1 MSKGKQHVRIAI
13 AAATMAMACAA
24 GAAKSDVPGVQVVAP
39 VFSQLVAWQMPA
51 GFHGAYETTRG
62 DSYVMEAVPS
72 GQTVEDWTQIVTL
85 SALKDAASVKGA
97 TPDDLAANIAAR
109 FKADCPDSYA
119 GRTMDAPILKGYPTY
134 AALISCGSLPAE
146 GQLPAH
152 SETVLVVAIKGTRD
166 YYTVQWAE
174 RGAPQEGPIR
184 QDMATWYTRL
194 AAIQPIAV
202 CDKVPGEQEPYPSCL
217 ARLNGAAK
225 APSPAAA
232 PPADLSS
239 QDHENGA
246 ASGYAYGMGN
256 FVTEMLIA
264 CEPLLDQSADRS
276 KSLLKSWLLRER
288 NGTFYQA
295 SLNFMQA
302 TLADLGPER
311 SAKMLDDAQRRVSD
325 SNRAEI
331 ARELGGDAAT
341 NVATCHKFERDLAGG
356 AFDITPSNRH
366 YAALSALARR
376 YAPED

>member
-1 MSKGKQHVRIAI
+1 
-13 AAATMAMACAA
+13 
-24 GAAKSDVPGVQVVAP
+24 
-39 VFSQLVAWQMPA
+39 
-51 GFHGAYETTRG
+51 
-62 DSYVMEAVPS
+62 VPS
-72 GQTVEDWTQIVTL
+72 GQTVQDWTQIVTL
-85 SALKDAASVKGA
+85 SALKDAASLKGA

-119 GRTMDAPILKGYPTY
+119 GRTMDAPVLDGYPTY

-146 GQLPAH
+146 DQLPAH

-194 AAIQPIAV
+194 AAMQPIAV
-202 CDKVPGEQEPYPSCL
+202 CDKVPGEQAPYPSCL
-217 ARLNGAAK
+217 THLRGAAK
-225 APSPAAA
+225 NSSPTVA
-232 PPADLSS
+232 PPVEQPAK
-239 QDHENGA
+239 DHENGA
-246 ASGYAYGMGN
+246 ASGFAFGMGN

-302 TLADLGPER
+302 SLAHLGPER
-311 SAKMLDDAQRRVSD
+311 SARTLDDAQHRVSD
-325 SNRAEI
+325 NNRAEI
-331 ARELGGDAAT
+331 ARQLGG
-341 NVATCHKFERDLAGG
+341 
-356 AFDITPSNRH
+356 
-366 YAALSALARR
+366 
-376 YAPED
+376 